1 MMSLNSLECHS
12 NLLER
17 FRKDYSRAIFHLTG
31 PGAVVIIDCVRFCL
45 QFLCDFKYGPYSIG
59 LSVAAQ

>member
-1 MMSLNSLECHS
+1 MMSLNSLKCHS

-31 PGAVVIIDCVRFCL
+31 PSAIVIKEGVRFCL

-59 LSVAAQ
+59 QSVAAQ